1 MRLSLCDCLLASA
14 SLPTSRR
21 LPAGG
26 LLTDCH
32 CLLTGTVCF
41 RPGHRRPCRRHGDFK
56 CASMR
61 SATCTARCSRSCRF
75 LIHRIT
81 PRCASKRVLSL
92 PLTVLLPLLHLLL
105 FPLLPWLLFP
115 ILIFVKPK
123 LSITPIKAW
132 PRLRARLP
140 LPRACSCLLVVAP
153 VPPLP
158 CRCVAEHARRACD
171 DHLRAHEPRASID
184 EGACATRRAR
194 STGAQRVYDLGLWDA
209 V

>member
-1 MRLSLCDCLLASA
+1 M
-14 SLPTSRR
+14 
-21 LPAGG
+21 
-26 LLTDCH
+26 TDCH

-92 PLTVLLPLLHLLL
+92 PLTVLLPLLHLLR

-115 ILIFVKPK
+115 ILPHACAQGYRFLV
-123 LSITPIKAW
+123 LA
-132 PRLRARLP
+132 
-140 LPRACSCLLVVAP
+140 RACSCLLVVAP

-158 CRCVAEHARRACD
+158 CRCVAEHARRPCD

-194 STGAQRVYDLGLWDA
+194 STGAQRVYDLGLWDT